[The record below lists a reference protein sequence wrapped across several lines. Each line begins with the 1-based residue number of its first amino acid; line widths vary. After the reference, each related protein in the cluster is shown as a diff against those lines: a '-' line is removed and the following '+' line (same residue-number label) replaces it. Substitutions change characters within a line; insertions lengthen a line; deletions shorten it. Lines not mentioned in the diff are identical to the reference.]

1 MATALRLVVID
12 PELRLVQP
20 ASGMAHRSDQEA

>member
-12 PELRLVQP
+12 PELRLAQP